1 MPVETPIDRYKVED
15 PFSNHPLFKTEEQAR
30 LEETMDGV
38 EPDFAEA
45 SVETVLAWP
54 GESGAGESRPVEVN
68 IAEEQ
73 APPADVE
80 DSGFWRADRARDF
93 DWGD

>member
-1 MPVETPIDRYKVED
+1 
-15 PFSNHPLFKTEEQAR
+15 
-30 LEETMDGV
+30 MDGA

-54 GESGAGESRPVEVN
+54 GEEPA
-68 IAEEQ
+68 AEQQ
-73 APPADVE
+73 APAE
-80 DSGFWRADRARDF
+80 LEESGFWRADRARDF

>member
-1 MPVETPIDRYKVED
+1 
-15 PFSNHPLFKTEEQAR
+15 
-30 LEETMDGV
+30 MDGV

-54 GESGAGESRPVEVN
+54 GEESVVAGSAVEGPAPS
-68 IAEEQ
+68 AEL
-73 APPADVE
+73 E